1 MSELNSERMRA
12 SFAVLKSIFGAGK
25 AEFCD
30 LAAERLASGK
40 RTLIVTVNP
49 EIIMNA
55 ERDPQCEEL
64 LRAPDVVSVP
74 DGIAVVRAARKFG
87 KQVKERITGVDL
99 AQFFL
104 EDADRNGYSVA
115 LYGARP
121 EVLQALCERIAAE
134 WPGARVVAAY
144 DGYNHEDDAVM
155 DEIAAL
161 EPDIVL
167 VALGVPRQE
176 KLLFSHFPKFS
187 KGLLMGVGGSFDV
200 LSGLKKRAPAWI
212 RRANL
217 EWLYRILREPSRLPR
232 FFRSNLPF
240 VRLVRRER
248 RRLRGRR

>member
-1 MSELNSERMRA
+1 M
-12 SFAVLKSIFGAGK
+12 
-25 AEFCD
+25 
-30 LAAERLASGK
+30 
-40 RTLIVTVNP
+40 
-49 EIIMNA
+49 
-55 ERDPQCEEL
+55 
-64 LRAPDVVSVP
+64 
-74 DGIAVVRAARKFG
+74 
-87 KQVKERITGVDL
+87 
-99 AQFFL
+99 
-104 EDADRNGYSVA
+104 
-115 LYGARP
+115 
-121 EVLQALCERIAAE
+121 QALCERIAAE

-240 VRLVRRER
+240 VDSSGER
-248 RRLRGRR
+248 RRLREEGKNDAIHIIFVASRGSSVRVGDTVVTRCRRLRPSMRKWAPLRYASSAPVRKPQRWLRWSRFCVRIRVFR